1 MGKISEKLLRGSGV
15 DMNSAVHLTQSK
27 ASMLLDWRKDG
38 VTLGA
43 IHPKSKVFAYTRL
56 MHWVPIVRENE
67 TDTGLVKKE
76 MRKSSFVCANHL
88 TKSASACPFDVL
100 LDYIQDNS
108 EIADDDVLF
117 RYDTGDD
124 NSQEITRADVF
135 GNGPDWKVNFNPKFE
150 FIVPWCPTDEKNS
163 DPVLMQLPAGA
174 GKDLVATIKD
184 RAEELTPEKGNPLC
198 TPVLFKIKYNK
209 AAKPAD
215 MYKVLKSDL
224 DIPDNVKRM
233 FDSPVPDSSMLL
245 QPTLPSTILDY
256 FDKYYV
262 GPGLNEIKKV
272 CLAHEKEVAGFRLF
286 NESNKVVE
294 DDEEEIVVV
303 AEPVKKETAKQEV
316 KAEAK
321 AYDGEVFDE
330 AKEESKKA
338 KDEVKQDVSAEVD
351 AIFGDDDFSAELKGD
366 KPKTEPKK
374 DNQDK
379 PETAKPVGNV
389 LVPCAKC
396 EKMMLV
402 DSKFCPHCGDKID
415 NTLIDEL
422 LAE

>member
-1 MGKISEKLLRGSGV
+1 
-15 DMNSAVHLTQSK
+15 
-27 ASMLLDWRKDG
+27 
-38 VTLGA
+38 
-43 IHPKSKVFAYTRL
+43 
-56 MHWVPIVRENE
+56 
-67 TDTGLVKKE
+67 
-76 MRKSSFVCANHL
+76 MRKKSFVCASHL
-88 TKSASACPFDVL
+88 TKSMEACPFDVL
-100 LDYIQDNS
+100 LEHIQDNP

-117 RYDTGDD
+117 RYDTGDA
-124 NSQEITRADVF
+124 NSQEITKADVI

-150 FIVPWCPTDEKNS
+150 FIVPWCPTPEKNS

-174 GKDLVATIKD
+174 GKDLVATITD
-184 RAEELTPEKGNPLC
+184 RAEELEKQAPGKGDPLRF
-198 TPVLFKIKYNK
+198 PVLFKIKYNK

-256 FDKYYV
+256 FEKYYV
-262 GPGLNEIKKV
+262 GPGLNEIKKR

-294 DDEEEIVVV
+294 DDEEEIVV
-303 AEPVKKETAKQEV
+303 AEPVKEVIEAKQTE
-316 KAEAK
+316 AAAK

-330 AKEESKKA
+330 AKESKKA

-374 DNQDK
+374 
-379 PETAKPVGNV
+379 EAKVEEPIEVPTKQ
-389 LVPCAKC
+389 VPCAKC
-396 EKMMLV
+396 EKMMPV